1 MQILS
6 LQLDNAKSYGRANID
21 FAEGV
26 NAIVGHNGAGK
37 STILE
42 AIGFALFDTLAYRH
56 QEFVREGAN
65 VAEIRVEFR
74 SNLDERVYQVIRR
87 CGNSNQYRV
96 FDPELQLKVC
106 EGKADVLRF
115 LRQHMGVEP
124 GFDLPALFRDAVGVP
139 QGACT
144 AIFLEAASQRKPT
157 FDRLLQVEE
166 YSKAAGRLLDSKHVL
181 HERKQALEVK
191 LAGLSAKLEQLAPLM
206 ETVAQR
212 TLQMAQLRA
221 AQAETEAKLVTVDA
235 QRDALAQIEQQLIG
249 LRERQKSVRANA
261 DRQATLL
268 RAAEEDLTKAQ
279 QARTTVRLNQPG
291 HDLYVAALQR
301 QRELDAQLDERRT
314 LERRHAD
321 LKMALAQAE
330 AEIAATERGLLD
342 VAQAEAEVAALAQP
356 LAEQERLDAELA
368 LALQQQARLADAR
381 QQADREAQEV
391 TRLQRRLDD
400 LTAQLSQMS
409 ALEARSQA
417 IETSLI
423 SLRQTIDQ
431 NKERQI
437 ACRNEA
443 EGIKKQQEALTAATT
458 ALCPVCEQPL
468 SEAHRQTLV
477 QRNEQRLAELRTE
490 YKRYNDQVRADEA
503 TLKDQERARQQL
515 QKQMLL
521 LPRADEREQV
531 AQEARQAQERLVAAQ
546 ALVEQ
551 LSQAPQAVLT
561 LQSAL
566 AALNNPHQRHAVA
579 AATAGRR
586 AEYEAKAQQ
595 LAAQTAA
602 GRAQLAACETE
613 LARFAGLDAILEQ
626 VRADLRTHEA
636 AYQAVLTNR
645 QLAEMVEQHLEK
657 VQEARLSWEAS
668 QAELA
673 QVNTEVSAVEA
684 KFDSDTY
691 QRLGD
696 EQKHLRSALGNL
708 NGELNSLA
716 QQQQKDE
723 QEVAALCA
731 LQEDLRQLEAQRD
744 RLVEQEEVLEG
755 LRGLL
760 KQAGPQVTRAL
771 IQQVSI
777 SADQIFCEMMQD
789 YTRRL
794 AWNEDYS
801 ITLEVEGRERQFVQ
815 LSGGEQMCA
824 ALAVRLALL
833 REMTNIDIAFFDEPT
848 TNLDETRRE
857 SLVRQILDIKGFR
870 QLFVISHDDTFEQAT
885 QNLIR
890 IRRENGVSVVTNGH
904 ED

>member
-42 AIGFALFDTLAYRH
+42 AIGFVLFDALGYRH
-56 QEFVREGAN
+56 DEFVREGASA
-65 VAEIRVEFR
+65 AEIRVEFR

-87 CGNSNQYRV
+87 CGGSTQYRV

-144 AIFLEAASQRKPT
+144 AIFLEAANQRKPT

-166 YSKAAGRLLDSKHVL
+166 YSRAADRLRDSKNVL
-181 HERKQALEVK
+181 RDRRQALEVK
-191 LAGLSAKLEQLAPLM
+191 LAGLSARLEQLTPLM

-212 TLQMAQLRA
+212 TLQMAQIRTT
-221 AQAETEAKLVTVDA
+221 QAETEAQLVTVDA
-235 QRDALAQIEQQLIG
+235 HLSALNQIQQQLNSLRDRQTKARVMAENQAAQLAAVEDALSQAQM
-249 LRERQKSVRANA
+249 
-261 DRQATLL
+261 
-268 RAAEEDLTKAQ
+268 
-279 QARTTVRLNQPG
+279 ARTTVALHQPS
-291 HDLYVAALQR
+291 HDLYVAAQSR
-301 QRELDAQLDERRT
+301 QQELDAQARERQA
-314 LERRHAD
+314 LERRHSA
-321 LKMALAQAE
+321 LKTALAQAE
-330 AEIAATERGLLD
+330 AETAAAERELLTI
-342 VAQAEAEVAALAQP
+342 AQAEAEVASLAQP
-356 LAEQERLDAELA
+356 LAEQTRLEAELA
-368 LALQQQARLADAR
+368 LAQQQQARLADAR
-381 QQADREAQEV
+381 TQATREAQQV
-391 TRLQRRLDD
+391 TRVQNRLAD

-409 ALEARSQA
+409 GLEARSQA
-417 IETSLI
+417 IDTSLS
-423 SLRQTIDQ
+423 SLRQLIDQ
-431 NKERQI
+431 NKEQQI
-437 ACRNEA
+437 ACRNAA
-443 EGIKKQQEALTAATT
+443 EGIKKQQETLTAATT
-458 ALCPVCEQPL
+458 ALCPICEQPL

-477 QRNEQRLAELRTE
+477 QRNEQRLTELRGD
-490 YKRYNDQVRADEA
+490 YKRYSDQVRADEA
-503 TLKDQERARQQL
+503 TLKGHENERQQL
-515 QKQMLL
+515 QQQMLR
-521 LPRADEREQV
+521 LPRADEREQA
-531 AQEARQAQERLVAAQ
+531 AQEALQAQERLAATQ

-561 LQSAL
+561 LQAAL
-566 AALNNPHQRHAVA
+566 ADLNNPRQRHAVA

-586 AEYEAKAQQ
+586 AEVEARANQ
-595 LAAQTAA
+595 LATQTAA
-602 GRAQLAACETE
+602 DRTQLADYDAA
-613 LARFAGLDAILEQ
+613 LARFAGLDAALDQ
-626 VRADLRTHEA
+626 VRTDLRTHEA
-636 AYQAVLTNR
+636 AYQAVLEHR
-645 QLAEMVEQHLEK
+645 QLAETVEQRAEE
-657 VQEARLSWEAS
+657 VQRTRLLWEAS
-668 QAELA
+668 QGELTQVEVEVNALAA
-673 QVNTEVSAVEA
+673 Q
-684 KFDSDTY
+684 FDSDAY
-691 QRLGD
+691 QRLVV
-696 EQKHLRSALGNL
+696 EEKQLRSTLGGL
-708 NGELNSLA
+708 KSELHWLE

-731 LQEDLRQLEAQRD
+731 QQEEWRRLEAQKSS
-744 RLVEQEEVLEG
+744 LVEQEEVLEG

-777 SADQIFCEMMQD
+777 SANQIFCEMMQD

-890 IRRENGVSVVTNGH
+890 IRRVNGVSVVAGH

>member
-490 YKRYNDQVRADEA
+490 YKRYNDQVRADE
-503 TLKDQERARQQL
+503 
-515 QKQMLL
+515 
-521 LPRADEREQV
+521 REQV